1 MGKLSKEQELKKL
14 ITTNSKDAK
23 LCEKLLRDYKNE
35 VKGELI
41 FPCNT
46 KDVVFEYE
54 TKLSK
59 FFVGEDNSVLV
70 KTHSGFNVQI
80 PSQNARMLVVILEKI
95 KNKDFEE
102 GRDEIFYLN
111 LLDTL
116 EVNILSPQYFIT
128 DLMMA
133 NTNQYSILNQLN
145 LFTTIYSKIDLKN
158 EDFELLS
165 KSIVDIIKDFAENYK
180 NEPLQEENEED
191 VKEFKEAVVGLENL
205 KEMVKNEQD

>member
-1 MGKLSKEQELKKL
+1 MGKLSKEQELRKL

-35 VKGELI
+35 IKGELI
-41 FPCNT
+41 FPYNT

-59 FFVGEDNSVLV
+59 FFVAEDGSVLV

-80 PSQNARMLVVILEKI
+80 PSQNARMLVFVLYKI
-95 KNKDFEE
+95 KEKDFTE
-102 GRDEIFYLN
+102 DENEVFYLN
-111 LLDTL
+111 ELDSL
-116 EVNILSPQYFIT
+116 ECNILSPQYFIT
-128 DLMMA
+128 DLIQA
-133 NTNQYSILNQLN
+133 RTNQHSILNQIN
-145 LFTTIYSKIDLKN
+145 LFTSIYSKIDLKN

-165 KSIVDIIKDFAENYK
+165 KEVVDIIKDFAKNVK

-191 VKEFKEAVVGLENL
+191 VKEFTEAVIGLENL
-205 KEMVKNEQD
+205 KEMVKNGQD